1 MLKDHHMRRRADIDA
16 RRRKRLP
23 DLGSLFSRLRGWL
36 KDMSVPA
43 RAPVPAARTTGR
55 QVLPHL
61 PHVVPQVIPRGAAVA
76 PLSGSVLRLDARRL
90 SKPAPHGPVEARAD
104 TGPCAVTQLPVN
116 ERGVLIRL
124 ARDLEARV
132 LDRVALDNGPCL
144 FSVSDGPRPRL
155 WIDGVS
161 FVSLTDGGLPYR
173 VVLGEAQIK
182 RVTLETPDLAEVT
195 DFVAQYLILTGID
208 FEPCGA
214 AL

>member
-1 MLKDHHMRRRADIDA
+1 MRRRADSDA

-23 DLGSLFSRLRGWL
+23 DIGNLFTRLRAWL
-36 KDMSVPA
+36 KGMPVHA
-43 RAPVPAARTTGR
+43 RAQVAAVRPST
-55 QVLPHL
+55 QAVVLPVVPPVV
-61 PHVVPQVIPRGAAVA
+61 PHVVSLTARSA
-76 PLSGSVLRLDARRL
+76 SVLRLDARRL
-90 SKPAPHGPVEARAD
+90 PQPTTRAPAEGQAVESAC
-104 TGPCAVTQLPVN
+104 TVTQLPVN
-116 ERGVLIRL
+116 ERGLLIRL

-144 FSVSDGPRPRL
+144 FSVSDGPHPRL

-182 RVTLETPDLAEVT
+182 RVILETPDLAEVT